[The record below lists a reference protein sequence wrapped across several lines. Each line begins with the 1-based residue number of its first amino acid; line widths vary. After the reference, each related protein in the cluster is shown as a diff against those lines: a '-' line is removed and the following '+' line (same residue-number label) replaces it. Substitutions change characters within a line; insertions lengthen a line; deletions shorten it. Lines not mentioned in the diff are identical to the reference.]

1 MNTDTL
7 VQKNELLKEA
17 IAVVKPVAES
27 NPLGDTPPLTYRI
40 VRNVLRKNILR
51 IQAITTLNTVKDMN
65 DSVLEIARNTIEDSI
80 SISYILSDDPA
91 NPEKLA
97 YEFFEYRW
105 VQAKQDLDYYSKI
118 PDYVG
123 DDLEKNRALIDK
135 EYKCVLNQYPEFVDK
150 EGNARHSWTKQG
162 VHGMAKQI
170 VKRKLY
176 NNQEKRNLLRVY
188 EVGSRKTH
196 FNPLDIL
203 GFDGQKT
210 WNKPSPHDLDITIK
224 VLSATL
230 TSLVLRYFDIVRY
243 YDNSI
248 DGSEIISKLYDIQK
262 QIHELG

>member
-1 MNTDTL
+1 MNVDAL
-7 VQKNELLKEA
+7 LKKNELLKKA
-17 IAVVKPVAES
+17 LLLVKPVAES
-27 NPLGDTPPLTYRI
+27 NPLGDTSSLTYRI
-40 VRNVLRKNILR
+40 VRNVLRKNVLR
-51 IQAITTLNTVKDMN
+51 VQAIITLNTLEDMN

-80 SISYILSDDPA
+80 SVSYILSNDLSS
-91 NPEKLA
+91 PEKLA

-118 PDYVG
+118 PDYIG
-123 DDLEKNRALIDK
+123 NDLDKDRALINK
-135 EYKCVLNQYPEFVDK
+135 EFKRVISEYPEFVDK

-188 EVGSRKTH
+188 DVGSRKTH

-203 GFDGQKT
+203 GFNGQKT
-210 WNKPSPHDLDITIK
+210 WSKPSSHDLDITIK

-230 TSLVLRYFDIVRY
+230 TSLVIRYFDIARY
-243 YDNSI
+243 YDNSV
-248 DGSEIISKLYDIQK
+248 DGSKIILKLYDIQK
-262 QIHELG
+262 QIHELD